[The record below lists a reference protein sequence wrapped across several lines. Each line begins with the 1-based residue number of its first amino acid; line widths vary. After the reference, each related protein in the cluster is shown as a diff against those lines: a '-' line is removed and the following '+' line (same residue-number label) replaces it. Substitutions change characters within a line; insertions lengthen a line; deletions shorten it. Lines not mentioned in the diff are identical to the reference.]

1 MILGYQTHILT
12 SLAHHTS
19 YLPLFFYATLIN
31 PQLTCASS
39 FSQLT
44 PSVLILAPTQHAYNL
59 NPRPSCSILFS
70 IILICT
76 FRPLVNACSGLKK
89 TQPKTNSDTINL

>member
-1 MILGYQTHILT
+1 MILRYRIRINL
-12 SLAHHTS
+12 SCAS
-19 YLPLFFYATLIN
+19 YLPLSFYATLIN
-31 PQLTCASS
+31 PQLTCAAS
-39 FSQLT
+39 FSQRLT

-59 NPRPSCSILFS
+59 IPRPSCSILFS

-89 TQPKTNSDTINL
+89 TNQKQTVIPSICE